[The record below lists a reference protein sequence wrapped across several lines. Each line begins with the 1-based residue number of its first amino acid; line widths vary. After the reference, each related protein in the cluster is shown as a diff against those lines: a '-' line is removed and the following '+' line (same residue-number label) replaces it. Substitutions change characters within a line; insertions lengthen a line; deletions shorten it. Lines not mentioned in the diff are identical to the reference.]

1 VLTQRIY
8 LLPLLEYTSFYRICK
23 IFSTRKKSMEND
35 PDIPG
40 GVFTLLKGESFLPHP
55 TPQKE

>member
-1 VLTQRIY
+1 
-8 LLPLLEYTSFYRICK
+8 
-23 IFSTRKKSMEND
+23 MEND